1 MGTRQSSSPV
11 RTGLIDRYAELVVR
25 VAVNVQPGQDVYIYA
40 LIEHMSMVRAIVE
53 RAYRAGARR
62 VALYWDDLHVQRS
75 AITHAPEE
83 ALGSVYPYELEAMN
97 WHMAHGSAFIT
108 LTGSP
113 DPHLF
118 DGLDPARVAKAVPRE
133 LVAAYLQGVVSG
145 DAIAWTVVAAP
156 NEGWA
161 NEVFGTPDIERLWQA
176 VAVAM
181 RLDQPDPVAAWRAR
195 MATLGGRGT
204 TLEAMALDTI
214 RFRGPGTD
222 LSVGL
227 ARGCRW
233 LGGFNTTRDGVEYA
247 PNLPTEEVFTSPDWR
262 RANGTVSCTRPL
274 AMEGAL
280 VSGLRLRLEEGRI
293 VEVEADQGAESVRAQ
308 LASDDRAVFLG
319 EVALVDGESPIG
331 RTGIVFHD
339 TLYDENAGCHI
350 AWGNAFPQTMAG
362 AHALDRDQRIAAG
375 LNVSS
380 VHTDVVMGD
389 AAVEV
394 DGIGSDGTVTPI
406 IREDRWVLQPPTT

>member
-1 MGTRQSSSPV
+1 MSTPQPSSPIG
-11 RTGLIDRYAELVVR
+11 TGLIDRYAELVVR
-25 VAVNVQPGQDVYIYA
+25 VGVNVQPGQDVYMHA
-40 LIEHMSMVRAIVE
+40 LVEHVSMVRAIVE
-53 RAYRAGARR
+53 HAYRAGARR
-62 VALYWDDLHVQRS
+62 VALLWDDLHANRS

-83 ALGSVYPYELEAMN
+83 ALGSVYPYELEAMH
-97 WHMAHGSAFIT
+97 WHIAHGSAFIS
-108 LTGSP
+108 LEGSP

-133 LVAAYLQGVVSG
+133 LAEAYMQGWVNS

-161 NEVFGTPDIERLWQA
+161 NEVFGTPDLERLWQA

-195 MATLGGRGT
+195 MATLADRVT

-227 ARGCRW
+227 APGCRW
-233 LGGFNTTRDGVEYA
+233 LGGFKTTRDGVEYA
-247 PNLPTEEVFTSPDWR
+247 PNLPTEEVYTSPDWR

-274 AMEGAL
+274 AMAGAL

-293 VEVEADQGAESVRAQ
+293 VEVEADQGAELVRAE
-308 LASDDRAVFLG
+308 LATDDRAVFLG

-331 RTGIVFHD
+331 RSGIVFHN

-350 AWGNAFPQTMAG
+350 AWGYGFPETVPG
-362 AHALDRDQRIAAG
+362 AHAMDRDQRIAAG

-380 VHTDVVMGD
+380 VHTDVVIGD

-394 DGIGSDGTVTPI
+394 DGIDSAGTVTPI
-406 IREDRWVLQPPTT
+406 IRDDQWILPPPTA